1 MAVRLFRETQLM
13 DIRSLY
19 QGFLFGVRVGN
30 NINGNTVDIEPKVF
44 AVKLAELASRTT
56 TLIPTGAE
64 LQNQFNGF
72 AIPEAVLRDLVFRDQ
87 ELATM
92 ILQYLQAQD
101 PRMGQGS
108 NPS

>member
-1 MAVRLFRETQLM
+1 M
-13 DIRSLY
+13 DIKSLY

-30 NINGNTVDIEPKVF
+30 NMNGNTTDIDIKPI
-44 AVKLAELASRTT
+44 ADKLAELASRTT

-64 LQNQFNGF
+64 LQKKFNGF
-72 AIPEAVLRDLVFRDQ
+72 AIPEEHLRDLISRDQ
-87 ELATM
+87 EFANS
-92 ILQYLQAQD
+92 ILNYLQGQD